1 MSPTSTTLRRTGTV
15 AALALA
21 GVMAAAGAACAHV
34 TVHPESYAKGA
45 TDGVLSFR
53 VPNEEDTASTT
64 KVQVF
69 LPTDHPVLGVLVTPQ
84 AGWTAKVTTTKL
96 KKPVKTDDGTI
107 TDAVSEITWTGGRIR
122 HGEFQDFDVA
132 FGQLPDDT
140 GRLTFKT
147 LQTYSD
153 GKVVRWI
160 EEAKDG
166 ADGAGEPRPRARAH
180 RRECGGGGWLPGR
193 FLGNLQGLGGRRLRI
208 REQRL
213 DRTWAGHRRAGRGRT
228 GPDRC
233 RRRHRAQPQR
243 AFLAEHLRTA
253 PPTSTPVCGAVRVD
267 PWREVRPLR
276 RPRPACPTWTRRRS
290 GWAGWS

>member
-1 MSPTSTTLRRTGTV
+1 MSPTSTTVRRTGTV
-15 AALALA
+15 AALTMA
-21 GVMAAAGAACAHV
+21 GVLAAAGAAFAHV

-69 LPTDHPVLGVLVTPQ
+69 LPTDHPLLGVLVTPQ

-140 GRLTFKT
+140 GRLSFKT

-153 GKVVRWI
+153 GNVARWI
-160 EEAKDG
+160 EETKEGADEPENPAPVLTLNAKGAGDS
-166 ADGAGEPRPRARAH
+166 ADGAAGAAGSDDGSASASSSASSSKDAEESTASDAGDSTARS
-180 RRECGGGGWLPGR
+180 
-193 FLGNLQGLGGRRLRI
+193 LGTAGLIVGVLGLI
-208 REQRL
+208 A
-213 DRTWAGHRRAGRGRT
+213 AGFAIVRGRN
-228 GPDRC
+228 
-233 RRRHRAQPQR
+233 A
-243 AFLAEHLRTA
+243 
-253 PPTSTPVCGAVRVD
+253 
-267 PWREVRPLR
+267 
-276 RPRPACPTWTRRRS
+276 RS
-290 GWAGWS
+290 

>member
-1 MSPTSTTLRRTGTV
+1 M
-15 AALALA
+15 AALAAA
-21 GVMAAAGAACAHV
+21 GVLTAAGTASAHV

-45 TDGVLSFR
+45 TDGVLTFR
-53 VPNEEDTASTT
+53 VPNEEDGASTT
-64 KVQVF
+64 KVQLF
-69 LPTDHPVLGVLVTPQ
+69 LPTDHPVLGALVTPQ
-84 AGWTAKVTTTKL
+84 PGWTATVKTARL
-96 KKPVKTDDGTI
+96 KTPVKTDDGTI
-107 TDAVSEITWTGGRIR
+107 TEAVSEIDWTGGKIG
-122 HGEFQDFDVA
+122 HGQYQDFNVA
-132 FGQLPDDT
+132 FGQLPDDAEQ
-140 GRLTFKT
+140 LAFKT

-160 EEAKDG
+160 EEAKEG
-166 ADGAGEPRPRARAH
+166 QAEPENPAPVLKLTAKRA
-180 RRECGGGGWLPGR
+180 GGWLPGR